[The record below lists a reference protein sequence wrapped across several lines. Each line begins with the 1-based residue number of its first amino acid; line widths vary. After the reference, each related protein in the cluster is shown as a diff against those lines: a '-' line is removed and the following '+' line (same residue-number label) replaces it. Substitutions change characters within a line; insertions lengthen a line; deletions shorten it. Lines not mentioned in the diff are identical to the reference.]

1 MKRTILIT
9 LGVAVATLIGLFV
22 FNKVLSKKEDDNL
35 FAEAVKGDF
44 EIAISASGEL
54 LPENSIDIKAPE
66 VSRGRDFRANEL
78 KITDLVPEGTVVKEG
93 DFIATLD
100 RTQYDNT
107 LKDELERLST
117 FRNNLEMKKLD
128 TAVTLT
134 TLRNNIRNQR
144 HTVEEAE
151 ITLRNSQYEPP
162 ATIRQAEIDLDR
174 QQRTLEQR
182 IRGYELRVAQA
193 KRDINNQNMW
203 YNRISRRVES
213 LQEVLAGF
221 TITAPSPG
229 MVVYKRDR
237 RGNKIKAG
245 SNINPFER
253 VVATLPDLSTMLSR
267 IYISEVEIRNVK
279 PGLEVDLTIDAF
291 PNKQFK
297 GKIYTVANIGEQLEN
312 TDSKVFEVM
321 VKIEG
326 SDPALRP
333 SMTTSNKVI
342 IKTLS
347 NVIYIPAECVHA
359 GIDGIP
365 FVYTR
370 NKTKQY
376 VLTGDSNEKN
386 IVIEQGLKPK
396 QLVYIMQPENADEFK
411 IQGEEL
417 KTSFSER
424 ATARN

>member
-9 LGVAVATLIGLFV
+9 LGVAVVTLIGLFV

-93 DFIATLD
+93 DYIATLD

-117 FRNNLEMKKLD
+117 FRSNIEMKKLD

-144 HTVEEAE
+144 HTVEEAG

-174 QQRTLEQR
+174 QQRILEQR

-193 KRDINNQNMW
+193 KRDINTQNMW

-221 TITAPSPG
+221 TITAPSSG

-253 VVATLPDLSTMLSR
+253 AVATLPDLSTMLSR
-267 IYISEVEIRNVK
+267 IYISEIEIRNVK

-297 GKIYTVANIGEQLEN
+297 GKVYTVANIGEKLEN

-347 NVIYIPAECVHA
+347 DVIYIPAECVHA

-411 IQGEEL
+411 IHGEEL

-424 ATARN
+424 ATARK